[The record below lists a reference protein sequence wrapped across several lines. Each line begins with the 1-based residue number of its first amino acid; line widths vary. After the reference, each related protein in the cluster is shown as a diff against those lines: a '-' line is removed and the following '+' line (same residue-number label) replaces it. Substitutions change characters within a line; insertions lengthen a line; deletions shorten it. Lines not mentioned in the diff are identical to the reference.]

1 MSKNNGFTQGLPKKS
16 GYYLFQRKPGC
27 TVGEVMVKVLLP
39 GDNRRELVRFMDS
52 WRRGKDTPAP
62 DAQSKAERNYAEFRL
77 DDPFIENG
85 WYKPV
90 EQPNPAAAA
99 IAYALELDDDDD
111 AVQFLRMWN
120 EGSFDD
126 IRREYDALPEELFI
140 GAESGYE
147 PVTLIQDGG
156 GA

>member
-1 MSKNNGFTQGLPKKS
+1 MSDTLALANKITKALYPDTYANPENTLAQTC
-16 GYYLFQRKPGC
+16 Q
-27 TVGEVMVKVLLP
+27 VMGARGIIDDVL
-39 GDNRRELVRFMDS
+39 
-52 WRRGKDTPAP
+52 
-62 DAQSKAERNYAEFRL
+62 KAE
-77 DDPFIENG
+77 
-85 WYKPV
+85 PV
-90 EQPNPAAAA
+90 VVPPNPAAAA

-140 GAESGYE
+140 GAEVGYE
-147 PVTLIQDGG
+147 SVTLIQDGG